1 MKSVEAQGGRGKKQL
16 NAQNLQGIQL
26 ISMSRQEGE
35 TRKGKRR
42 VYRMW
47 IGRLWTCDG
56 WSRGM
61 EETWMGQP
69 GWLQATRWSGG
80 NTCRSARSWGGEQQ
94 QRQPFHLL
102 RHRGRKE
109 TTGVGVHLL
118 SLSVPSS
125 FSQLVCG
132 SLQWRLLPPSAAGQN
147 WNEITNNKKTTLKS
161 RRVSSRVKYMIVKW
175 LQVKTSSQTPWQ
187 CRFLTRARTQCQ
199 RHEIV

>member
-1 MKSVEAQGGRGKKQL
+1 MKSESSGWQRKKTAKCTKSPGDSTDFNEQTG
-16 NAQNLQGIQL
+16 A
-26 ISMSRQEGE
+26 RDE
-35 TRKGKRR
+35 TRKRGRG
-42 VYRMW
+42 YRMW
-47 IGRLWTCDG
+47 FGRLWTCDG

-61 EETWMGQP
+61 EETRMGQP

-80 NTCRSARSWGGEQQ
+80 NTCRSARSWGEQQ

-147 WNEITNNKKTTLKS
+147 LHEITNKKKTPFKS
-161 RRVSSRVKYMIVKW
+161 CGVEYMIVKW
-175 LQVKTSSQTPWQ
+175 LQVKTSSQ
-187 CRFLTRARTQCQ
+187 R
-199 RHEIV
+199 

>member
-16 NAQNLQGIQL
+16 NALNLQGIQL

-80 NTCRSARSWGGEQQ
+80 NTCRSARSWGGSSSRDSPSTSSAIGGERRQQ
-94 QRQPFHLL
+94 AWGFTSSVFPYPPLSHSLFVALFSGVSSLL
-102 RHRGRKE
+102 RLQDRIEMKLQ
-109 TTGVGVHLL
+109 TTK
-118 SLSVPSS
+118 
-125 FSQLVCG
+125 
-132 SLQWRLLPPSAAGQN
+132 RL
-147 WNEITNNKKTTLKS
+147 
-161 RRVSSRVKYMIVKW
+161 
-175 LQVKTSSQTPWQ
+175 
-187 CRFLTRARTQCQ
+187 
-199 RHEIV
+199 H